1 MLKNN
6 RLFSILKY
14 IIGWP
19 LSFLALFFIGKLL
32 LSKKDIFL
40 SIEAINI
47 PLFLYSVLCFLSYFF
62 IRSYVWKKILEGF
75 GFSFS
80 LRETSFL
87 WSASELKRYIP
98 GNIWS
103 FLGRSVLFSQRGADN
118 RTIIK
123 ALFVEAQSFVV
134 SCFLVSTLAS
144 PFLRLHVSFYREL
157 FIMYLLF
164 VTCITVFFIYSQKI
178 KRTITHATVKKIL
191 HFLPEQSPQ
200 NNITILLLSLAFLF
214 FFGLGTYFAVT
225 SVVYLSPIY
234 LFQFI
239 GFFVFSLVAGY
250 LSVLTPMG
258 LGVREGIITIG
269 LTGFLPGSLA
279 AFAAIFSRGILIFSD
294 ILFFTIAF
302 LWSKSKNLMI
312 RTIENIVIKN
322 RWEVLLII
330 GIAVFIV
337 YFTTLSFLRYDNYY
351 TGRFDLGNMHQT
363 VWNTKHGNIFQLTN
377 PNGTNTVSRLA
388 FHADFIL
395 IFLAPFY
402 FIWEDPRML
411 LLLQTVVIGF
421 GAVFVFLIANILIKT
436 QKTSLLFAVIYL
448 FNPSLQYTV
457 LYDFHP
463 VTLATTFLLA
473 SFYYMLTKRHL
484 YFLFFGILAAL
495 TKEQIWFIFGMLG
508 SYLTIQYAFQTRLK
522 EIKQYIF
529 KKECIIGIS
538 VFVFSFSFGYFLLQ
552 YAIPQARGGQHFA
565 VSYYSDFGES
575 KSEIINN
582 ILFRPDKTLGVLF
595 EKDRMS
601 YLRQLFLP
609 FGFLP
614 LLTPFIL
621 IVSAPDLLINLLS
634 NNDNLHQIYYQYTAA
649 ITPFLII
656 ATIYSV
662 KKIHEVF
669 PRFGAEKISITLL
682 LFTIYSSYQF
692 GPLPGSKTPNLD
704 MITKPEPLKEIIG
717 VIISQIPEQLNVA
730 STNNIGSHISGRK
743 SIYTL
748 PNGVNNADVIIFL
761 TKNENYPM
769 ENINKEYALLLS
781 LKNNP
786 HYSIEIEKNNF
797 IMFRNRRKIN

>member
-1 MLKNN
+1 MLKNDL
-6 RLFSILKY
+6 LFSILKF

-19 LSFLALFFIGKLL
+19 LSAITLFFIGKLF

-40 SIEAINI
+40 SIETINI

-62 IRSYVWKKILEGF
+62 IRSYVWKKILEEF
-75 GFSFS
+75 GYSFS
-80 LRETSFL
+80 IKETSFL
-87 WSASELKRYIP
+87 WSTAELKRYIP

-103 FLGRSVLFSQRGADN
+103 FLGRSFLFSQRGVDN
-118 RTIIK
+118 KTIIK
-123 ALFVEAQSFVV
+123 SLFIEAQWFVL
-134 SCFLVSTLAS
+134 SCLIVSTLAF
-144 PFLRLHVSFYREL
+144 PLLKPHISFYNEIYIFYSL
-157 FIMYLLF
+157 FISS
-164 VTCITVFFIYSQKI
+164 VTVFFIYSQKI

-191 HFLPEQSPQ
+191 HFLPEQSPK
-200 NNITILLLSLAFLF
+200 NNITILLFSLMFLT
-214 FFGLGTYFAVT
+214 FFGLGTYFAIT
-225 SVVYLSPIY
+225 SVIYLSPLY

-269 LTGFLPGSLA
+269 LTGFISQGPA
-279 AFAAIFSRGILIFSD
+279 AFASVFGRGVLIFSD
-294 ILFFTIAF
+294 LLFFMTAY
-302 LWSKSKNLMI
+302 LWNKSKSSPLI
-312 RTIENIVIKN
+312 TLERFIIKN
-322 RWEVLLII
+322 KWEVFLLIGI
-330 GIAVFIV
+330 GVFIL
-337 YFTTLSFLRYDNYY
+337 YFTSVSFLRYDNYY

-402 FIWEDPRML
+402 FIWEDARML
-411 LLLQTVVIGF
+411 LLIQSVVVGF
-421 GAVFVFLIANILIKT
+421 GAVFVFLIANFLIKN
-436 QKTSLLFAVIYL
+436 QKISLLFAVIYL
-448 FNPSLQYTV
+448 FNPSLQYSV

-463 VTLATTFLLA
+463 VTFATTFLLA
-473 SFYYMLTKRHL
+473 SFYYMIIKRYL

-495 TKEQIWFIFGMLG
+495 TKEQIWFIFGLLG
-508 SYLTIQYAFQTRLK
+508 IYLAINDMFHKKPLKHFFIRKAFL
-522 EIKQYIF
+522 
-529 KKECIIGIS
+529 IGIS
-538 VFVFSFSFGYFLLQ
+538 TAVFSVLFGYFLLQ
-552 YAIPQARGGQHFA
+552 YAVPQARGGQHFA
-565 VSYYSDFGES
+565 ISYYSEFGES

-621 IVSAPDLLINLLS
+621 IFSAPDLLINLLS

-649 ITPFLII
+649 ITPFLVI

-662 KKIHEVF
+662 KKISEVF
-669 PRFGAEKISITLL
+669 PRFTAEKTAIILMV
-682 LFTIYSSYQF
+682 FTMYSSYQF
-692 GPLPGSKTPNLD
+692 GPLPGSKSPNVD
-704 MITKPEPLKEIIG
+704 MITKPESLKEIINKTL
-717 VIISQIPEQLNVA
+717 SQIPPELSVA
-730 STNNIGSHISGRK
+730 STNNIGSHLSGRK
-743 SIYTL
+743 NIYTL

-786 HYSIEIEKNNF
+786 RYSIEIEKNNF
-797 IMFRNRRKIN
+797 IVFRNRRQIY